1 MSLIEKNIQL
11 PYGVQLP
18 YIEQGDPSK
27 VPIVFLHGYT
37 GSLREFEPVFGH
49 IPGSVHAIAVTQRGH
64 GNASHPASGY
74 RLHNFSTDVS
84 AFMQSKGI
92 REALIVGHSMG
103 SAVAQRL
110 AIDCPDQVLGLVLV
124 GASVTLPGDPKVQAF
139 LDSTIAKLV
148 DPIDPNFVRQFSTSM
163 RVKPIPD
170 ELFEIVVQEA
180 LKVPA
185 RVWIQAFE
193 GRLLEN
199 IGEELDS
206 IHCPS
211 LLIWGDQDHRSL
223 KSDQDALLDALPDSL
238 LTVYQGAGHL
248 LHLEEPSRFA
258 LDVMAFLEN
267 TIARNAS

>member
-1 MSLIEKNIQL
+1 MSFIEKNIQL

-27 VPIVFLHGYT
+27 VSIVFLHGYT
-37 GSLREFEPVFGH
+37 GSLREFEPVFDH
-49 IPGSVHAIAVTQRGH
+49 LPGSVHAIAVTL
-64 GNASHPASGY
+64 SS
-74 RLHNFSTDVS
+74 DVY

-92 REALIVGHSMG
+92 RKALIVGHSMG

-110 AIDCPDQVLGLVLV
+110 AIDYPDKVLGLVLA
-124 GASVTLPGDPKVQAF
+124 GASVTLPGDPKVQAI
-139 LDSTIAKLV
+139 LDSTISELV
-148 DPIDPNFVRQFSTSM
+148 DPIDPSFVRQFLTSM

-193 GRLLEN
+193 GRLLEK

-211 LLIWGDQDHRSL
+211 LLIWGDLDHRSL
-223 KSDQDALLDALPDSL
+223 ESDQDALLDAIPDSFL
-238 LTVYQGAGHL
+238 SVYQGAGHL

-267 TIARNAS
+267 TIARNVS